1 MAVSGCGACVADP
14 TYRSTSVDP
23 VPTLAEALGH
33 DADTRLLILSA
44 DLVGSTHAAT
54 AAGITAL
61 REGLA
66 STATLMM
73 PGPWARHA
81 ADRFAAAPE
90 LDVGIHLTLNAELE
104 DFRWAPLTHAPS
116 LLDGDGG
123 FPRTP
128 ADLWDHADI
137 DEIRRECR
145 AQVERAASWGVEVTH
160 LTTHLL
166 ALQQRPEFFDVLL
179 DVACE
184 AQLPV
189 RLESGSAETDAG
201 FPFRSLAEQ
210 EGIWMPDHFRLVRG
224 GARRHLDSVLAD
236 LPAGVTEVA
245 LAPALAAE
253 ELRAIDPAA
262 AGRFDDLAVLTDR
275 GLAERLDRLGAV
287 RVGYREIR
295 DAMRGAAI

>member
-1 MAVSGCGACVADP
+1 M
-14 TYRSTSVDP
+14 
-23 VPTLAEALGH
+23 PTLAEALGH

-54 AAGITAL
+54 AAGIHAL
-61 REGLA
+61 QEGLA
-66 STATLMM
+66 TTATLMM

-81 ADRFAAAPE
+81 ADRFTASPN

-145 AQVERAASWGVEVTH
+145 AQLERATSWGVEVTH

-179 DVACE
+179 DIASE

-189 RLESGSAETDAG
+189 RLESGTAESDAG
-201 FPFRSLAEQ
+201 FPFRALAEQ
-210 EGIWMPDHFRLVRG
+210 EGIWIPDHFRLVRG
-224 GARRHLDSVLAD
+224 GARTHLNNVLTNIR
-236 LPAGVTEVA
+236 AGVTEVA
-245 LAPALAAE
+245 FAPAIAAE

-262 AGRFDDLAVLTDR
+262 ASRLDDLEVLTDR
-275 GLAERLDRLGAV
+275 ALAEQLDRLDVV
-287 RVGYREIR
+287 RIGYREIR
-295 DAMRGAAI
+295 DAMRAAMT